1 MKRLLLAAA
10 ATTFAI
16 GSATA
21 ADMPVKAPMLKAP
34 PPVYSWTG
42 CYLDAGVGY
51 GMYNQ
56 DESETAFGITT
67 YTYTN
72 GGRGW
77 LGRFGGGCDY
87 QFGGSSWVV
96 GVLGDYDTMNLKALA
111 SGQNFTA
118 GGGAAPPA
126 VANEKENSAWYVG
139 GRLGYLVTPNLLTFV
154 SGGYTE
160 TRFGQRDYFNPAT
173 GVAFGSSVLAH
184 NYHGGF
190 FGSGVEYNLNL
201 PWLPINGL
209 FWRTEYRYA

>member
-67 YTYTN
+67 YTIRTA
-72 GGRGW
+72 
-77 LGRFGGGCDY
+77 DAV
-87 QFGGSSWVV
+87 GS
-96 GVLGDYDTMNLKALA
+96 
-111 SGQNFTA
+111 A
-118 GGGAAPPA
+118 GSA
-126 VANEKENSAWYVG
+126 VAAIISSAV
-139 GRLGYLVTPNLLTFV
+139 R
-154 SGGYTE
+154 
-160 TRFGQRDYFNPAT
+160 A
-173 GVAFGSSVLAH
+173 GSSVSLATTT
-184 NYHGGF
+184 
-190 FGSGVEYNLNL
+190 
-201 PWLPINGL
+201 P
-209 FWRTEYRYA
+209 

>member
-1 MKRLLLAAA
+1 
-10 ATTFAI
+10 
-16 GSATA
+16 
-21 ADMPVKAPMLKAP
+21 
-34 PPVYSWTG
+34 
-42 CYLDAGVGY
+42 
-51 GMYNQ
+51 
-56 DESETAFGITT
+56 
-67 YTYTN
+67 
-72 GGRGW
+72 
-77 LGRFGGGCDY
+77 
-87 QFGGSSWVV
+87 
-96 GVLGDYDTMNLKALA
+96 MNLKALA

-209 FWRTEYRYA
+209 FWRTEYRYADYRTDDLPIIITATGLPNGTILHDHKYVQTVTSSLVWRFNWTGTPVMAKY